1 METVISLLFQ
11 PLTSSEAVDLKYKN
25 GVATLK
31 ISEIFPEDE
40 GEYICIA
47 TNSLGSVETK
57 CKLTV
62 ECEFAFT

>member
-1 METVISLLFQ
+1 MISLLFQ

-25 GVATLK
+25 GIATLK

-62 ECEFAFT
+62 ECEFAFM